1 MSHKKALRAWRR
13 RMTNRRLLKPA
24 HKRPSRRPIAIE
36 QLEAR
41 WCLSVNV
48 LTYHNDISSTGLNN
62 NETLLTPANV
72 NVNSFGQLANDAL
85 DGQVYAQPLVDT
97 GVNIASGVNTVN
109 GPAGTYDVVF
119 VATEHDSLYAI
130 DAKQGDHGVVLW
142 KRRFLDIA
150 TPGYS
155 GSAPGTNIN
164 STLGASSI
172 STVTRGDVAVNISP
186 EVGITGTPVIDPNT
200 NTIFLDVK
208 TTEIIGGAT
217 YYVQRLHA
225 INIADGTD
233 RVVPY
238 LIGAT
243 TNDNTNTTNIY
254 VYGTGDGAVTDPY
267 NGTGKQVVQFNA
279 LREANRPAL
288 SFVNNQVYIVWASH
302 GDNGPYHGWV
312 ATWTMSASA
321 LTLTGVLC
329 TSPNNGL
336 SGIWQGGGGLSFE
349 PDGSAFYF
357 ETGNGDGGAPVLNAQ
372 GFPANANYNE
382 ALVKAVADPTTS
394 PTNQNPN
401 GWGLKVA
408 DYFIPYNV
416 AALDAADS
424 DFGSGAPIVLP
435 DSAGITGHQH
445 LILAAGK
452 SGQIYVV
459 DRNNMGHYSPTGDNV
474 LNAVPNGGGQNTPPV
489 QLGGSL
495 STAAYFNGKVD
506 WASAYSA
513 PAYSYVINDNGTLTT
528 TSQTAVQLGY
538 SPGSVSVSA
547 NGTANGIAWVYDRN
561 ANVLHAYDA
570 TSLSTELWNSSQ
582 HAGGT
587 DSLGAAVEFG
597 VPTIANGEVFAG
609 TLGGLVIY
617 GLNQAANAVPN
628 APVLSATAIS
638 GSSINLIWTDS
649 TTTPNLATAYSIE
662 ESTGGNSFSVVA
674 TAPAAATSIAIGGLQ
689 TQTTYS
695 FRIRGLN
702 AQGYSNYS
710 NPAQATTSD
719 TLNGLNYVNNA
730 PGLPNVVVSLSYYD
744 NEYGGGFV
752 PSPWQGSPNVT
763 FFGNQ
768 TTGIYD
774 GGAIMFT
781 NTGTTNAILSP
792 GVVVDNFAN
801 GASFQLWDSLIG
813 TQTVIAPG
821 QSLILTQT
829 ASGNFDTSDTPVSTT
844 FANRSLILPHIHFTL
859 NGTPYVLVDTTQ
871 VINDAGWDEGNIQ
884 NISESSVW
892 TQNQVIGGGFSSATG
907 LTLNGA
913 AAVTTGDLVLTNG
926 GATQAGSVFTSNR
939 VDVSGF
945 TSQFTFQTT
954 GTYAYA
960 STGEGLTFT
969 IQGAGPTALGG
980 TGSALGYG
988 GINNSVA
995 IKFDLNNNNGEG
1007 NDSTG
1012 LYTNGASPTNVGS
1025 IDLSSSG
1032 IDLHSGDIFRVNLT
1046 YVGTT
1051 LTVVINDLTTNTSF
1065 SHDYTINIPSI
1076 IGGSTA
1082 YVGFTGATGSVET
1095 HANIISWA
1103 YAPTAATS
1111 PNAPSG
1117 LGATPAS
1124 ATSVFLNWT
1133 NNALN
1138 QTSFN
1143 LDRATDPGFTQN
1155 LITENLPASPNTFTD
1170 TYAGLAPGNTYYY
1183 RLRAFNAAGNSG
1195 YSNVASLTIPL
1206 APPKPTN
1213 QMVTGVSATEID
1225 ISWQDNAGHL
1235 ADGYHILRSINHG
1248 GFSVVASL
1256 PPTSRAAPS
1265 TYAWSD
1271 TNLTPNTYY
1280 EYHIVA
1286 FNISGNN
1293 DFAGVNATTLLPAPT
1308 LVYSQPLANAVRLYY
1323 TVPIGAT
1330 SMNIYR
1336 GTTSGGET
1344 LIASGTTGGSYT
1356 DNTVVSG
1363 TTYYYFVTAVNAN
1376 SLPIPNE
1383 ESAHSNESSPG
1394 TTGGTFQWTGNGA
1407 NGNWSTPGNWSGGK
1421 APTGDGNETL
1431 SFPSGAARSTNT
1443 DDLPTGANAFAS
1455 ITTSGSG
1462 YSITVNN
1469 PLALG
1474 AGGLSATA
1482 SGAETWNAAS
1492 GAGIFLVTPES
1503 FTTASG
1509 ATLTIN
1515 ANITEMNGRLT
1526 IAGSG
1531 NTTLGGSLAGTSGLT
1546 TTETGALTLNVAST
1560 YTGTTLISAGTVNAY
1575 TNTPLG
1581 MNSDVTVATGAT
1593 LNVVGTFM
1601 TGAGLLGQYYNIT
1614 PSSSNFNSLTA
1625 LNNSLAGQTPALTA
1639 LSSTT
1644 SLNNSFD
1651 FGTTGSAFPAPY
1663 NSTTATNFEAVFTGQ
1678 FNAPTAGTYT
1688 FDTGSDD
1695 GSMIFIDGNVVVNNN
1710 FVQPVTVRSGT
1721 VSLTQGIHN
1730 IVIAF
1735 YQAGGG
1741 YGLYADV
1748 QVPNGTLQRLPNSM
1762 LSGVAPSNLQ
1772 IGSLAGGGTVALGA
1786 NSVTVGG
1793 ANDNASFT
1801 GTLTAIG
1808 NAGLTKIGAG
1818 SQTIAKPNYS
1828 GPTTI
1833 SAGTL
1838 QLGDGTH
1845 TFTAIPA
1852 GTIID
1857 NGILGIAIPT
1867 GATLTYANGITG
1879 SGGLTVLGGGTFTL
1893 SGANTYTGPTLISA
1907 GTVNATN
1914 DSSLGRNSDVTVVTG
1929 ATLNVPA
1936 RGSSGLPGTYYSSAP
1951 NSAPTYLFADVA
1963 TIQGYVAGLSVIATD
1978 RSNTANGQNN
1988 SGAVFDYGT
1997 SGQGFPSAVLASPT
2011 NFEAVWSGQFVAPTS
2026 GVYTFDTGSDD
2037 GSMLFIDGNAVVFNN
2052 AYQPITVKSGSVPL
2066 TQGSHSIFIGYYQ
2079 GGGQYGMYADVQVP
2093 GGTLQR
2099 LPNTLLNTFG
2109 NLQIG
2114 SLGGAGNVV
2123 VGGSNSLTVGGS
2135 NNNSTFSG
2143 VLSGSGNLIKN
2154 GAGTLTLAGA
2164 NTSYTGPTVIN
2175 QGTLIAA
2182 VNSALGTVAGGTTV
2196 AIGAALGFSSNVNYT
2211 TTEPVNIAGT
2221 GPAGNGA
2228 IENISGTNSFA
2239 GPITLAASASIGS
2252 IAGLLTLGG
2261 TISGTGPLTLTGAG
2275 NLTVNGVISGS
2286 PAMGIIK
2293 SGAGLV
2299 TLTQSDS
2306 APNTTVN
2313 GGTLKGAG
2321 IDGNGTTTVNSGG
2334 SLIANHIVQGAL
2346 VIGGAAGSPATVT
2359 IAASDASGNPL
2370 NAAEAGSARAEI
2382 PAAMITSTT
2391 SPQTPPSIPASVSTL
2406 PTTNSA
2412 SSNTASSVG
2421 ATSLERQTAIVA
2433 NGSGERD
2440 HSDAAAA
2447 ALADAD
2453 VLAWAAS
2460 TPAARPSSDADIS
2473 QLSDD
2478 LLDAIGRQSQL
2489 RIGTA

>member
-1 MSHKKALRAWRR
+1 MVDVQFSTTAHRKRTIPPCHVKTLCAWRR
-13 RMTNRRLLKPA
+13 IMTNRRLRKPA
-24 HKRPSRRPIAIE
+24 QDRPSRRPMSIE
-36 QLEAR
+36 RLEAR

-48 LTYHNDISSTGLNN
+48 LTYHNDISGTGLNN
-62 NETLLTPANV
+62 NETLLTPTNV
-72 NVNSFGQLANDAL
+72 NVNSFGELANDTL

-97 GVNIASGVNTVN
+97 GVSIATGVNTVN

-130 DAKQGDHGVVLW
+130 DAKQGDHAVVLW
-142 KRRFLDIA
+142 KRSFLDIT

-155 GSAPGTNIN
+155 GSTPGTNIN

-208 TTEIIGGAT
+208 TTEIVGGAT

-243 TNDNTNTTNIY
+243 TGDNTNTTNIY

-288 SFVNNQVYIVWASH
+288 SFVNNQVYIAWASH

-312 ATWTMSASA
+312 ATWTMSSTA

-329 TSPNNGL
+329 TSPNDGL
-336 SGIWQGGGGLSFE
+336 SGIWQGGGGLTFE

-372 GFPANANYNE
+372 GFPTNANYNE

-394 PTNQNPN
+394 STNQNPN

-435 DSAGITGHQH
+435 DSAGIPGHTH

-452 SGQIYVV
+452 SGQIYVI
-459 DRNNMGHYSPTGDNV
+459 DRANMGHYSPTGDNV
-474 LNAVPNGGGQNTPPV
+474 LNAVPNGSGQNTPPV
-489 QLGGSL
+489 QLGGSFG
-495 STAAYFNGKVD
+495 TAAYYNGKVY

-513 PAYSYVINDNGTLTT
+513 PAYSYVINSNGTLTT

-570 TSLSTELWNSSQ
+570 SSFSTELWNSSQ

-617 GLNQAANAVPN
+617 GLNQAATAVPN

-638 GSSINLIWTDS
+638 GSSINLTWTDS

-662 ESTGGNSFSVVA
+662 ESTDGTNFSVVA

-689 TQTTYS
+689 RQTTYY

-702 AQGYSNYS
+702 AQGYSAYS

-730 PGLPNVVVSLSYYD
+730 PGLPNVVVSLAYYD

-781 NTGTTNAILSP
+781 NVGTTNAVLSP
-792 GVVVDNFAN
+792 GFYVDNFAN

-813 TQTVIAPG
+813 TQTIIAPG

-844 FANRSLILPHIHFTL
+844 FANRSLILPHVHFTL

-871 VINDAGWDEGNIQ
+871 VLNDAGWDEGNIQ

-892 TQNQVIGGGFSSATG
+892 TQNQVIGGGFSGATG

-926 GATQAGSVFTSNR
+926 GATEAGSVFTSNQ
-939 VDVSGF
+939 VDVTGF

-960 STGEGLTFT
+960 NTGEGFTFT

-980 TGSALGYG
+980 TLAALGYGASGGNG

-995 IKFDLNNNNGEG
+995 IKFDLNNDNGEG

-1012 LYTNGASPTNVGS
+1012 LYTDAASPTNAGS
-1025 IDLSSSG
+1025 IDLSSTG
-1032 IDLHSGDIFRVNLT
+1032 INLHSGDIFQVNLT
-1046 YVGTT
+1046 YVAST
-1051 LTVVINDLTTNTSF
+1051 LTVVIDDLTTNTSF
-1065 SHDYTINIPSI
+1065 SHDYTISIPSI
-1076 IGGSTA
+1076 VGSNTA
-1082 YVGFTGATGSVET
+1082 YIGFTASTGSQESIQ
-1095 HANIISWA
+1095 NIISWA

-1117 LGATPAS
+1117 LGATAAS
-1124 ATSVFLNWT
+1124 ATSVNLNWT
-1133 NNALN
+1133 NNAVN

-1143 LDRATDPGFTQN
+1143 LDRATDPAFTQN
-1155 LITENLPASPNTFTD
+1155 LITENLPASPNSFTD
-1170 TYAGLAPGNTYYY
+1170 TSTGLAPGNTYYY

-1195 YSNVASLTIPL
+1195 YSNVASVTIPL
-1206 APPKPTN
+1206 APPTPTN

-1225 ISWQDNAGHL
+1225 IQWQDNAGHL
-1235 ADGYHILRSINHG
+1235 ADGYHILRSVNHG
-1248 GFSVVASL
+1248 GFSVVATL

-1286 FNISGNN
+1286 FNVSGNN
-1293 DFAGVNATTLLPAPT
+1293 DFAGVNATTLLPTPT
-1308 LVYSQPLANAVRLYY
+1308 LVYSHLAGNAVTLYY
-1323 TVPIGAT
+1323 TVPSGAT

-1336 GTTSGGET
+1336 GTASGAETLLASGG
-1344 LIASGTTGGSYT
+1344 TGDSYV
-1356 DNTVVSG
+1356 DNTVVTG
-1363 TTYYYFVTAVNAN
+1363 QTYFYYVTAVNAN

-1383 ESAHSNESSPG
+1383 ESAHSNESSPA
-1394 TTGGTFQWTGNGA
+1394 TTGGTFQWTGGGA
-1407 NGNWSTPGNWSGGK
+1407 NANWSTPGNWSGGK

-1431 SFPSGAARSTNT
+1431 TFPSGAGKLTNI
-1443 DDLPTGANAFAS
+1443 DDLPVGANAFAG
-1455 ITTSGSG
+1455 ITMSGSG
-1462 YSITVNN
+1462 YNITVNN

-1474 AGGLSATA
+1474 ASGLSMTA
-1482 SGAETWNAAS
+1482 AGTETWNAAS
-1492 GAGIFLVTPES
+1492 GGGIFLVSAES

-1531 NTTLGGSLAGTSGLT
+1531 NTTLGGSLAGSSGLT
-1546 TTETGALTLNVAST
+1546 TTEIGTLTINSASS

-1581 MNSDVTVATGAT
+1581 ANSDITVATGAT
-1593 LNVVGTFM
+1593 LNTLGTFDV
-1601 TGAGLLGQYYNIT
+1601 GGGLQGQYYNIT
-1614 PSSSNFNSLTA
+1614 PSSSNFVSLTA
-1625 LNNSLAGQTPALTA
+1625 LNNSLAGQTPALIA

-1651 FGTTGSAFPAPY
+1651 FGTNGSAFPAPY

-1678 FNAPTAGTYT
+1678 FNAPTAGSYT

-1710 FVQPVTVRSGT
+1710 FVQPVTVRSGS

-1735 YQAGGG
+1735 YQAAGG

-1748 QVPNGTLQRLPNSM
+1748 QVPNGTLRAPAERLAQRGRAEQSPDR
-1762 LSGVAPSNLQ
+1762 
-1772 IGSLAGGGTVALGA
+1772 LAGRRR
-1786 NSVTVGG
+1786 
-1793 ANDNASFT
+1793 
-1801 GTLTAIG
+1801 
-1808 NAGLTKIGAG
+1808 
-1818 SQTIAKPNYS
+1818 
-1828 GPTTI
+1828 
-1833 SAGTL
+1833 
-1838 QLGDGTH
+1838 H
-1845 TFTAIPA
+1845 
-1852 GTIID
+1852 
-1857 NGILGIAIPT
+1857 
-1867 GATLTYANGITG
+1867 
-1879 SGGLTVLGGGTFTL
+1879 
-1893 SGANTYTGPTLISA
+1893 
-1907 GTVNATN
+1907 
-1914 DSSLGRNSDVTVVTG
+1914 
-1929 ATLNVPA
+1929 
-1936 RGSSGLPGTYYSSAP
+1936 
-1951 NSAPTYLFADVA
+1951 
-1963 TIQGYVAGLSVIATD
+1963 
-1978 RSNTANGQNN
+1978 
-1988 SGAVFDYGT
+1988 
-1997 SGQGFPSAVLASPT
+1997 
-2011 NFEAVWSGQFVAPTS
+2011 
-2026 GVYTFDTGSDD
+2026 
-2037 GSMLFIDGNAVVFNN
+2037 
-2052 AYQPITVKSGSVPL
+2052 
-2066 TQGSHSIFIGYYQ
+2066 
-2079 GGGQYGMYADVQVP
+2079 
-2093 GGTLQR
+2093 
-2099 LPNTLLNTFG
+2099 
-2109 NLQIG
+2109 
-2114 SLGGAGNVV
+2114 GGAGCQ
-2123 VGGSNSLTVGGS
+2123 
-2135 NNNSTFSG
+2135 
-2143 VLSGSGNLIKN
+2143 
-2154 GAGTLTLAGA
+2154 LADSRRCQSQRQLHGHA
-2164 NTSYTGPTVIN
+2164 DGDEPN
-2175 QGTLIAA
+2175 QHHQDRHG
-2182 VNSALGTVAGGTTV
+2182 
-2196 AIGAALGFSSNVNYT
+2196 
-2211 TTEPVNIAGT
+2211 
-2221 GPAGNGA
+2221 
-2228 IENISGTNSFA
+2228 
-2239 GPITLAASASIGS
+2239 
-2252 IAGLLTLGG
+2252 
-2261 TISGTGPLTLTGAG
+2261 
-2275 NLTVNGVISGS
+2275 
-2286 PAMGIIK
+2286 
-2293 SGAGLV
+2293 
-2299 TLTQSDS
+2299 
-2306 APNTTVN
+2306 
-2313 GGTLKGAG
+2313 
-2321 IDGNGTTTVNSGG
+2321 
-2334 SLIANHIVQGAL
+2334 IANHRPAQLRRPDDDQLRHASTRRRYAFFRFPSSRDDYGQWDPGNRDPKWCDTHVRECSLGN
-2346 VIGGAAGSPATVT
+2346 GGAH
-2359 IAASDASGNPL
+2359 
-2370 NAAEAGSARAEI
+2370 RAWRRH
-2382 PAAMITSTT
+2382 AHAFR
-2391 SPQTPPSIPASVSTL
+2391 
-2406 PTTNSA
+2406 
-2412 SSNTASSVG
+2412 
-2421 ATSLERQTAIVA
+2421 RQ
-2433 NGSGERD
+2433 
-2440 HSDAAAA
+2440 
-2447 ALADAD
+2447 
-2453 VLAWAAS
+2453 
-2460 TPAARPSSDADIS
+2460 
-2473 QLSDD
+2473 
-2478 LLDAIGRQSQL
+2478 LLYRSHAHL
-2489 RIGTA
+2489 RRHGQRHQ